1 MAWIL
6 YAAEMLLAGVGVGM
20 ISGAL
25 GLGGG
30 ILMVPVFITII
41 PGMDAHTAKGTSLF
55 IIIFVSLFNA
65 WRLNRNLPQKPW
77 RLAAWLALGS
87 IFGSYAGAWITALLS
102 EAAVLWIFM
111 ALLAGLAIRT
121 FFLRPQ
127 VVHQE
132 EVRRRRLVPIGI
144 GVLAGMAGGAT
155 GTGGGLL
162 LVPLALMT
170 GIVANERV
178 VGLSNLVM
186 VATSIAGSIA
196 HLQAAP
202 KYTGG
207 WTIGHVCLSMA
218 PLVFIGAQ
226 FGSQWGTRC
235 NSWLTLRR
243 RRVVMGVLLLLIAA
257 RLLYRLLA

>member
-1 MAWIL
+1 MAWFL

-65 WRLNRNLPQKPW
+65 WRLNRDLPRKPW
-77 RLAAWLALGS
+77 RLTAWLALGS
-87 IFGSYAGAWITALLS
+87 IFGSYAGAWITARLP
-102 EAAVLWIFM
+102 EAAVLWMFM
-111 ALLAGLAIRT
+111 ALLAGLAVRT
-121 FFLRPQ
+121 FFLEPKT
-127 VVHQE
+127 VYEE
-132 EVRRRRLVPIGI
+132 EVRRRRLIPIGI
-144 GVLAGMAGGAT
+144 GVLAGMVGGAT

-162 LVPLALMT
+162 LVPLALMA
-170 GIVANERV
+170 GIVTNERV
-178 VGLSNLVM
+178 VGLSNFVM

-196 HLQAAP
+196 NLQAVP

-207 WTIGHVCLSMA
+207 WTVGHVCLSMA

-226 FGSQWGTRC
+226 LGSQWGTRC
-235 NSWLTLRR
+235 NTWLTLRR
-243 RRVVMGVLLLLIAA
+243 RRVVMGVLLLLIAV